1 MDICVVRNTMEVCQM
16 IDNDTIRKL
25 RELNIGEI
33 VDILEVQ
40 QKDSVI
46 LLYSFDE
53 RMKLITD
60 YLYTTKYNSKVQRLI
75 NSAKFRFP
83 SADITSI
90 IYESRSIDR
99 SRIVELST
107 NSYLNNATNI
117 IIQGYT
123 GSGKTYLACALGKE
137 ACFKGCRVKYIRL
150 PDLLM
155 AYDEAKTLSAI
166 HLKKFLSKYEKYQL
180 LIIDEWLMEDLSNEE
195 EHFIFE
201 LIERRYGISSTIFC
215 TQYKQSEW
223 IELLGSNVHSE
234 AITDRIIHNAITIE
248 TGKTNMRELLNTNK
262 N

>member
-1 MDICVVRNTMEVCQM
+1 M

-33 VDILEVQ
+33 VDILEAQ
-40 QKDSVI
+40 QKDSTV
-46 LLYSFDE
+46 LMYSFDE

-60 YLYTTKYNSKVQRLI
+60 YLYTVKYNSKVQRLLKA
-75 NSAKFRFP
+75 AKFRFP
-83 SADITSI
+83 SADINSI
-90 IYESRSIDR
+90 VYESRNIDR
-99 SRIVELST
+99 NRIIELST
-107 NSYLNNATNI
+107 NSYLGNATNL

-123 GSGKTYLACALGKE
+123 GSGKTYLACALGRQ
-137 ACFKGCRVKYIRL
+137 ACYKGYRVKYIRL

-155 AYDEAKTLSAI
+155 AYDEARAFSTT

-201 LIERRYGISSTIFC
+201 LIERRYGSSSTIFC
-215 TQYKQSEW
+215 TQYKQVEW
-223 IELLGSNVHSE
+223 IELLGGNVHSE

-248 TGKTNMRELLNTNK
+248 TGETNMREILNPNR